1 MSGAPDAPL
10 MSEPDDPEFFHD
22 HPRLREFVETVHE
35 TADDHESVPALL
47 DAVEPA
53 FEDLLAADDWLPER
67 YRELPPDDY
76 DDKGEMGDDIA
87 QWLLYREGER
97 LALFTLV
104 LPPGAATPVHDHLAW
119 GLVGLHG
126 GRQRETFYRRVDDAD
141 DGTELTTIREEEMA
155 RGDYYRLVPPEND
168 IHAVET
174 VSDEPSV
181 SVHLLGADVGCIE
194 RHAYDTAEDAV
205 DPFVS
210 GYTNVECEVAV
221 TGEGHTHARAE
232 AEPDHQLGGDTA

>member
-1 MSGAPDAPL
+1 MGDV
-10 MSEPDDPEFFHD
+10 DDPEFFHD
-22 HPRLREFVETVHE
+22 HPRLREFVETVHHAA
-35 TADDHESVPALL
+35 TDHEDVPALL
-47 DAVEPA
+47 AAVEPA
-53 FEDLLAADDWLPER
+53 FENLLAADDWLPQR
-67 YRELPPDDY
+67 YRELPPEDY

-126 GRQRETFYRRVDDAD
+126 GRQRETFYRRLGD
-141 DGTELTTIREEEMA
+141 DGERAELTTVRDAEMG

-221 TGEGHTHARAE
+221 EGEGHAHPDGP
-232 AEPDHQLGGDTA
+232 PDHRLGEDTP

>member
-1 MSGAPDAPL
+1 MSGA
-10 MSEPDDPEFFHD
+10 DDPEYVHD
-22 HPRLREFVETVHE
+22 HPRLREFVETVHDV
-35 TADDHESVPALL
+35 ADDHGSVPALL

-67 YRELPPDDY
+67 YRELPPEDY
-76 DDKGEMGDDIA
+76 DDRGRMGDDIA
-87 QWLLYREGER
+87 QWLLYREDQR

-126 GRQRETFYRRVDDAD
+126 GRQRETFYRRAD
-141 DGTELTTIREEEMA
+141 DGAELTRLREEELC

-194 RHAYDTAEDAV
+194 RHAYDTAENAV

-210 GYTNVECEVAV
+210 GYTNVECEVTA
-221 TGEGHTHARAE
+221 TGEGHSHAGTGPE
-232 AEPDHQLGGDTA
+232 HHLGDDAA